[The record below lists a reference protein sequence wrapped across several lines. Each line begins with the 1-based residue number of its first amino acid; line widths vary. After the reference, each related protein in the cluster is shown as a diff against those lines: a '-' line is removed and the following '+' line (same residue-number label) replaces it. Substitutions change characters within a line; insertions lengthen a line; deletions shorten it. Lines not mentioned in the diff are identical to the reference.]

1 MKQGKS
7 INQLYRELERQRK
20 ARKDI
25 VADTRTMKVTTDN
38 GQSMLTVG
46 TGRGKEE
53 YLVSEVAHR
62 QLAERLQ
69 IPFKYYERMQQDYP
83 VLLDQNI
90 NGWLLKNYERRM
102 LRTMDGSVRAFLSDR
117 YRRLDNLELADSVLP
132 VIAEMEGADVI
143 SAEVTETRMFIK
155 VINKTLKAEVTT
167 GDVVQAGFVISNSEV
182 GLGAVRVEPLIYRL
196 VCRNGLVV
204 KDYAT
209 KKYHAGRQVSGLD
222 EAYELYS
229 DETMQA
235 DDKAFFMKVQDI
247 VKTAVDEARFNLCVG
262 KLKASR
268 KEFTGD
274 DPVQTVEVLGDKYLL
289 NKNERAA
296 IMRHFIMGSD
306 VSSYGLINAV
316 TRASQ
321 DVEDYNRA
329 TDLERIGG
337 ELLAGT
343 KLATVEALPYI
354 ETTAV
359 EVPVRSKVLRISDSK
374 RR

>member
-1 MKQGKS
+1 M
-7 INQLYRELERQRK
+7 
-20 ARKDI
+20 
-25 VADTRTMKVTTDN
+25 
-38 GQSMLTVG
+38 
-46 TGRGKEE
+46 
-53 YLVSEVAHR
+53 
-62 QLAERLQ
+62 
-69 IPFKYYERMQQDYP
+69 
-83 VLLDQNI
+83 
-90 NGWLLKNYERRM
+90 
-102 LRTMDGSVRAFLSDR
+102 
-117 YRRLDNLELADSVLP
+117 
-132 VIAEMEGADVI
+132 
-143 SAEVTETRMFIK
+143 
-155 VINKTLKAEVTT
+155 
-167 GDVVQAGFVISNSEV
+167 
-182 GLGAVRVEPLIYRL
+182 
-196 VCRNGLVV
+196 
-204 KDYAT
+204 
-209 KKYHAGRQVSGLD
+209 
-222 EAYELYS
+222 YS

-247 VKTAVDEARFNLCVG
+247 VKTAVDEARFNLCVD